1 MGVAV
6 PGAGPVDPGEGKP
19 GRAIRIL
26 HGEECGEVVLFGVA
40 GFRGEAGEAEL
51 VPEAEVTD
59 DDARVA
65 AGEDEELGADAEGG
79 EGDFGEHGGT
89 RGVARVEVGVVGE
102 DLDEA
107 AVGKGGVFEEVVVD
121 EGEGVEGDA
130 VLGEE
135 GEVEVEGVVEE
146 CGGDEAA
153 GGGDEGGGGA
163 GGGFWRDEAGA
174 GEGAAGG
181 GDGGVG
187 VDVDVEEVGVGGGE
201 EGFPERG
208 EGEVGVGE
216 EEEGYF
222 GGGGEVGG
230 GVWGGGA
237 AEEGEVVGVGR
248 REEEVRGEEE
258 EEREGEEEG

>member
-1 MGVAV
+1 MEALRRKLPGEEVNVAGVGASQAVNKVRRDLRRGVGMGVAV

-163 GGGFWRDEAGA
+163 GGGF
-174 GEGAAGG
+174 
-181 GDGGVG
+181 
-187 VDVDVEEVGVGGGE
+187 
-201 EGFPERG
+201 
-208 EGEVGVGE
+208 
-216 EEEGYF
+216 
-222 GGGGEVGG
+222 
-230 GVWGGGA
+230 
-237 AEEGEVVGVGR
+237 
-248 REEEVRGEEE
+248 
-258 EEREGEEEG
+258 